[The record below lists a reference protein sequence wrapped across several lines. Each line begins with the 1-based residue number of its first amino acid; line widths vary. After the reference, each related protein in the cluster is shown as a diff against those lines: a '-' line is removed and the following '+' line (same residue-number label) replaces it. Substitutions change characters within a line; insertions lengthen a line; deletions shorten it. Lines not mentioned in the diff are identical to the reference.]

1 MLMEK
6 ATTQSVILAME
17 ATAISGVTPVLGGII
32 DTKNFD
38 SGLYFAMMCSVW
50 AAGAADLEIW
60 ESDSATMVGAVVV
73 AAKKL
78 VYPDAPQVNT
88 AVTAETTATA
98 MSYLTKQACFSNLRY
113 VQPRIVGTAAAA
125 DLSVIVLGI
134 ANPERSLKTAQ
145 AG

>member
-38 SGLYFAMMCSVW
+38 SGLYFAMYCTDW
-50 AAGAADLEIW
+50 TAGAADMMIW
-60 ESDSATMVGAVVV
+60 ESDSATMSGATIVP
-73 AAKKL
+73 AKKL
-78 VYPDAPQVNT
+78 VYADDPQVNT
-88 AVTAETTATA
+88 EALPETTATS
-98 MSYLTKQACFSNLRY
+98 MEYLTKQACFSNMRY
-113 VQPRIVGTAAAA
+113 VQCRIVGTSSAA
-125 DLSVIVLGI
+125 DLTLAVIGI
-134 ANPERSLKTAQ
+134 ANPERSLKTSQ